1 MSFNQ
6 VQVTVIKTVN
16 KENIKKVDNFKYLG
30 AWIDDTANDV
40 KVRKALALK
49 SCNKL
54 NKIWK
59 LPRCKSL
66 KLQIFLTLVES
77 VLLCGSETLALTKR
91 TIFNASWS
99 DQLTNRELYS
109 NFPKVTK
116 KIRERRLKLAEHCV
130 RHSEEVA
137 SNLVL
142 WKPSHGKPNR
152 GRKRKTYLDNLMND
166 TNMETVD

>member
-1 MSFNQ
+1 M
-6 VQVTVIKTVN
+6 
-16 KENIKKVDNFKYLG
+16 
-30 AWIDDTANDV
+30 
-40 KVRKALALK
+40 
-49 SCNKL
+49 
-54 NKIWK
+54 
-59 LPRCKSL
+59 
-66 KLQIFLTLVES
+66 
-77 VLLCGSETLALTKR
+77 LLYGSETWTLTKR
-91 TIFNASWS
+91 TIFNVSWS
-99 DQLTNRELYS
+99 DQLTNRKLYG
-109 NFPKVTK
+109 NFPKVTE